1 MKNKIIKKKYVFL
14 GDFDSINIEL
24 ICNSF
29 QILKNKTKYILI
41 GNLNNLKKYLYK
53 IKSDIPINEIFNP
66 YDFDKC
72 YNYSLNIF
80 NIENISSQ
88 KYKNLL
94 NQINIANYLANDS
107 QTDLVT
113 MPINKSLIKEKIKF
127 IGVTEYLGKINNK
140 KTIMLMYGE
149 KFSVIPLTTHINP
162 KKIHLDL
169 NKINLKEVIT
179 RLLALIKDKRYNLN
193 FNHIKFLCYNPHC
206 GEKETIGNEDKI
218 IADLIKKLKKVSG
231 PFPADSAFQNIKK
244 DSLYIS
250 TYHDQAL
257 IPFKLINK
265 KGVNLT
271 MGLNYRRLSPTHGTA
286 KDIKYKNI
294 SDNSSYIA
302 CMKI

>member
-14 GDFDSINIEL
+14 GDLDSINIEL

-29 QILKNKTKYILI
+29 QVLKNKTKYILI

-53 IKSDIPINEIFNP
+53 IKSDISINEIINP
-66 YDFDKC
+66 YDFDIC

-80 NIENISSQ
+80 NIENISSL
-88 KYKNLL
+88 KYKNLI
-94 NQINIANYLANDS
+94 NQINIANYLANES

-113 MPINKSLIKEKIKF
+113 MPINKSLIKKNIKF
-127 IGVTEYLGKINNK
+127 VGVTEYLGKINNK
-140 KTIMLMYGE
+140 KTIMLMHGE
-149 KFSVIPLTTHINP
+149 EFSVIPLTTHINP

-169 NKINLKEVIT
+169 NKNNLKEVII
-179 RLLALIKDKRYNLN
+179 RLLRLIDDKRYNLN
-193 FNHIKFLCYNPHC
+193 FNHIKFLCYNPHY
-206 GEKETIGNEDKI
+206 GEKETIGSEDKI
-218 IADLIKKLKKVSG
+218 IADLIKKLRKVSG
-231 PFPADSAFQNIKK
+231 PFPADSAFNNIKK
-244 DSLYIS
+244 NSLYIS

-265 KGVNLT
+265 KGINLT

-294 SDNSSYIA
+294 SNNSSYIA
-302 CMKI
+302 CMQI